1 MVDYTKKASSITP
14 MSTGELGSSLLAA
27 KGAREEILLLFV
39 VFKEM

>member
-27 KGAREEILLLFV
+27 KGAREEKNRKI
-39 VFKEM
+39 